1 MMKQRILL
9 VEDDSFLRD
18 GLTEVLQSEGYEVIS
33 SDNCMK
39 ARELMKFFSFNL
51 IMFDVMLP
59 DGNGL
64 ELCTELRAA
73 GNNVPVLFLTACD
86 DEIQIVRG
94 LDAGADDYVTKP
106 FKLRELLSR
115 IRALLRR
122 TSAVTVYN
130 SDDITIDTLNMSVRK
145 NGENIFVTPTEFQI
159 LSVLIRNSGIIVTR
173 SQLLQNIWDGDGN
186 YIDDNTLSVHMS
198 RLRDK
203 IGSGHIATV
212 RGVGYR
218 WEDSK

>member
-1 MMKQRILL
+1 MKQRILL
-9 VEDDSFLRD
+9 VEDDSFLRE
-18 GLTEVLQSEGYEVIS
+18 GLTEVLQGEGYEVIS
-33 SDNCMK
+33 ADNCMK

-73 GNNVPVLFLTACD
+73 DNNVPVLFLTACD

-145 NGENIFVTPTEFQI
+145 NGENI
-159 LSVLIRNSGIIVTR
+159 L
-173 SQLLQNIWDGDGN
+173 
-186 YIDDNTLSVHMS
+186 
-198 RLRDK
+198 
-203 IGSGHIATV
+203 
-212 RGVGYR
+212 
-218 WEDSK
+218 

>member
-1 MMKQRILL
+1 M
-9 VEDDSFLRD
+9 
-18 GLTEVLQSEGYEVIS
+18 
-33 SDNCMK
+33 
-39 ARELMKFFSFNL
+39 
-51 IMFDVMLP
+51 
-59 DGNGL
+59 
-64 ELCTELRAA
+64 
-73 GNNVPVLFLTACD
+73 
-86 DEIQIVRG
+86 
-94 LDAGADDYVTKP
+94 
-106 FKLRELLSR
+106 
-115 IRALLRR
+115 LRR

-173 SQLLQNIWDGDGN
+173 SQLLQNIWDSDGN

-203 IGSGHIATV
+203 IESGHIITV
-212 RGVGYR
+212 RGIGYR

>member
-1 MMKQRILL
+1 
-9 VEDDSFLRD
+9 
-18 GLTEVLQSEGYEVIS
+18 
-33 SDNCMK
+33 MK

-51 IMFDVMLP
+51 IIFDVMLP

-115 IRALLRR
+115 IWSRSTRSVVNRRRFCGNTKCLR
-122 TSAVTVYN
+122 
-130 SDDITIDTLNMSVRK
+130 
-145 NGENIFVTPTEFQI
+145 
-159 LSVLIRNSGIIVTR
+159 IRNSE
-173 SQLLQNIWDGDGN
+173 Q
-186 YIDDNTLSVHMS
+186 
-198 RLRDK
+198 
-203 IGSGHIATV
+203 
-212 RGVGYR
+212 
-218 WEDSK
+218 